1 MFNDIDDRISRLSKN
16 IEQTQVKID
25 SLKIKTGMARGITFK
40 GSVDKLPD
48 VSTLSVGDT
57 VKYEDKF
64 YTYDGKNWVS
74 IASSITSTTDN
85 KYTISSK
92 PHNITATVHLPQI
105 TKLEN
110 CSNCGGTVDDHG
122 YCKYCGS
129 KVYHLYKEES
139 GQNYIPH
146 KNKNMM

>member
-1 MFNDIDDRISRLSKN
+1 MFNDIESRIDRLSKN

-25 SLKIKTGMARGITFK
+25 SLKIKTGMARGVTFK

-48 VSTLSVGDT
+48 TPELGDT
-57 VKYEDKF
+57 VKYEDKL
-64 YTYDGKNWVS
+64 YTYDGENWVS

-129 KVYHLYKEES
+129 KVYHLSKYEDAYTCPF
-139 GQNYIPH
+139 N
-146 KNKNMM
+146 

>member
-1 MFNDIDDRISRLSKN
+1 MFNNIDDRISRLSKN

-25 SLKIKTGMARGITFK
+25 SLKIKTGMAQGTTFK

-48 VSTLSVGDT
+48 AGISKMGDT
-57 VKYEDKF
+57 VKYEGKL

-74 IASSITSTTDN
+74 IASYITTTTDN

-110 CSNCGGTVDDHG
+110 CSNCGGTVDDRG

-129 KVYHLYKEES
+129 KVYHLPKYEDS
-139 GQNYIPH
+139 YDRSLYAPF
-146 KNKNMM
+146 